1 MGFPNSIWKFQGR
14 VVQPTLNGALRVAF
28 EHLLNNKRQN
38 IISSDSSYNK
48 INSICEFICVSVC
61 LVEENNLVNHP
72 GIRDFQTQFGNS
84 MIFGNFI
91 RRDWYINP
99 YSSVLSFSLFEL
111 FDMEM
116 SRFLLTFLFCIS
128 SLEGR
133 RYLSKYLSSS
143 AQVLKTTGYSYKYYP
158 WPADS
163 STLIVNGKNMFIMS
177 LLTQFVRFKVLNS
190 S

>member
-14 VVQPTLNGALRVAF
+14 VVQPTLNGAWRVAF
-28 EHLLNNKRQN
+28 EHLLNNKWQN
-38 IISSDSSYNK
+38 INSSDSSYNK

-61 LVEENNLVNHP
+61 FVEENNLVNHQ
-72 GIRDFQTQFGNS
+72 GIRDFQTRFGNS
-84 MIFGNFI
+84 TIFGNKFI

-128 SLEGR
+128 LLNSCEGNKF
-133 RYLSKYLSSS
+133 LC
-143 AQVLKTTGYSYKYYP
+143 
-158 WPADS
+158 S
-163 STLIVNGKNMFIMS
+163 STQVSQYCWFS
-177 LLTQFVRFKVLNS
+177 
-190 S
+190 

>member
-38 IISSDSSYNK
+38 INSSDLSYNK

-61 LVEENNLVNHP
+61 FVEENNLVNHQ

-84 MIFGNFI
+84 T
-91 RRDWYINP
+91 RDWYINP
-99 YSSVLSFSLFEL
+99 CSSVLSFSLFEL

-128 SLEGR
+128 TLNSCEG
-133 RYLSKYLSSS
+133 KHLSSRT
-143 AQVLKTTGYSYKYYP
+143 QVSCL
-158 WPADS
+158 
-163 STLIVNGKNMFIMS
+163 NG
-177 LLTQFVRFKVLNS
+177 
-190 S
+190 